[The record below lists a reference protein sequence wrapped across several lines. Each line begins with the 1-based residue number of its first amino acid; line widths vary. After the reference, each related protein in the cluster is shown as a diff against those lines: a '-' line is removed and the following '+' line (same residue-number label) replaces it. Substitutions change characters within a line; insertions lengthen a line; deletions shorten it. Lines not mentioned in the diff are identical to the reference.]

1 MKLGEM
7 LIRDGR
13 LSEAQLD
20 RALARQAQG
29 GGRLGTVM
37 VEMGL
42 IDVDTLTVYLGLE
55 LGIPMATGA
64 ALERAKRT
72 AVRLLTPAQARHYRC
87 IPLIVQDRQLIAAID
102 DPHDFEALDELY
114 RLTGYRIIP
123 RVAPEIR
130 IFYYLERY
138 YGLPRPARFS
148 VFGDTVRGR
157 TTARDTANLPPPPL
171 PGLPPHVVAPQP
183 RPQSR
188 PIIVMPAAAP
198 TTTPPSTDPAPEPTQ
213 KPTPEPTGDA
223 ADAGGPDSPAGEEL
237 TSEAESL
244 VSTLDADKTARAETA
259 PPHPEAEEAEVEAE
273 SREHRAHE
281 IYTPLPLGPAI
292 EAMKSAVR
300 RGDVADAIM
309 SYAVGIFDVT
319 ALCVVRDNMAFGW
332 KAHGPDIDRSRV
344 EVLLIPLEAPSMF
357 RIAIHGEDLFHAAP
371 FPATLHAYLYRVL
384 QCQPPQQATV
394 AAISI
399 GKRVVNLLYG
409 HRVDRGELT
418 ESELDGLRNACQA
431 ASDAYVQLIATSK
444 GSGQRA

>member
-13 LSEAQLD
+13 LSAEQLD

-114 RLTGYRIIP
+114 RLTGYRAIP

-157 TTARDTANLPPPPL
+157 TTSRDAANLPPPPL
-171 PGLPPHVVAPQP
+171 PGLPPHIVSPQP
-183 RPQSR
+183 QPSSR
-188 PIIVMPAAAP
+188 PIILTPSDVPAP
-198 TTTPPSTDPAPEPTQ
+198 TSTATEDPQDE
-213 KPTPEPTGDA
+213 

-237 TSEAESL
+237 TTEAESL
-244 VSTLDADKTARAETA
+244 VSTLDADKTARADTA
-259 PPHPEAEEAEVEAE
+259 PPHPESDEAEVDAE
-273 SREHRAHE
+273 SRERRAHE
-281 IYTPLPLGPAI
+281 IHTPLPLGPAI
-292 EAMKSAVR
+292 EAMKSAIR

-332 KAHGPDIDRSRV
+332 KAHGPDIDRTRV
-344 EVLLIPLEAPSMF
+344 EALLIPLDAPSMF

-394 AAISI
+394 AAIAI
-399 GKRVVNLLYG
+399 GQRVVNLIYG
-409 HRVDRGELT
+409 HRVDRDELT
-418 ESELDGLRNACQA
+418 EGELDGLRSACQA
-431 ASDAYVQLIATSK
+431 ASDAYVQLIATTKRTGKQTGEQTES
-444 GSGQRA
+444 